1 MVKILLYQV
10 KVLATIRRRSFLKK
24 YFFFF
29 WSLPSAHW
37 RSDHKLELKHYTW
50 LLSEKRT
57 EHKVQLQFKAL
68 FCFILFC
75 LLFAHLCVVFFMR
88 RRFKTAVFKSLS
100 CQWRPHGVAWGGY
113 RYPLKIAGCTTGY
126 TPEHLTP
133 PSPPCWP
140 LTSDCSCWF
149 HKGTAF
155 FNNKCILF
163 CRHFSDM
170 TEVNAAHDHRL

>member
-29 WSLPSAHW
+29 FWSLPSAHW
-37 RSDHKLELKHYTW
+37 RSDHKLELKHYAW

-126 TPEHLTP
+126 TPEHPTPLLTP
-133 PSPPCWP
+133 D
-140 LTSDCSCWF
+140 L
-149 HKGTAF
+149 
-155 FNNKCILF
+155 
-163 CRHFSDM
+163 
-170 TEVNAAHDHRL
+170 RLQLLIS